1 MGSDISVI
9 HTSKAR
15 LRYAFQATAG
25 CWFAVLALAGLSG
38 CGPHW
43 VYTFVEAENLARP
56 REKPIFVCYRDPFD
70 PVSGRMFDILSTP
83 EAGDL
88 VKNMVC
94 CTLVTEYDPNRRF
107 MAQYGCNDAP
117 AMVIIHPDGTY
128 HSRPG
133 PLDDMQQL
141 RAFVESAK
149 PPGQKPNVDIQIPR
163 PSDWVVRAEGDYE
176 VAVQKAKRQNRKMI
190 VVYKWWLDASS
201 TELLRRLLRPEVA
214 ARTTETI
221 NCVLDWDYIP
231 NRAFVSRY
239 GVTQFPAIIVVHQ
252 DGSHQAH
259 NGLASTEEIARF
271 LTRALTSSGSGG
283 AGARSSVSSPTASG
297 GYSWISDFQQARSQ
311 AQRSGKGLFIFYRSS
326 LSDESSHMAQLLETP
341 DVARL
346 FSGVVQC
353 RLDWSE
359 SRNRDLMMEFN
370 VPRAPGFV
378 VMRPDG
384 AFSSRY
390 GTVVQADLKQMRD
403 FLDGR

>member
-1 MGSDISVI
+1 MPFDNRVNSHNERRRRRLIQAAWWMG
-9 HTSKAR
+9 
-15 LRYAFQATAG
+15 
-25 CWFAVLALAGLSG
+25 LALMMPAALTG

-43 VYTFVEAENLARP
+43 VYTFVEAENIARP
-56 REKPIFVCYRDPFD
+56 REQTIFVCYRDPFD
-70 PVSGRMFDILSTP
+70 PISGRMFDIISSP
-83 EAGDL
+83 DAGDL
-88 VKNMVC
+88 LKSMVC

-117 AMVIIHPDGTY
+117 AMVVIHPDGTY
-128 HSRPG
+128 HARPG
-133 PLDDMQQL
+133 PLDDIQQL
-141 RAFVESAK
+141 RMFLESAK

-176 VAVQKAKRQNRKMI
+176 VALQKAKRQNRKMI

-201 TELLRRLLRPEVA
+201 TEFLRRLLRPEVA
-214 ARTTETI
+214 ARTTETV
-221 NCVLDWDYIP
+221 NCVLDWDFVP
-231 NRAFVSRY
+231 NRTFVSRY
-239 GVTQFPAIIVVHQ
+239 GVSQFPAIVVVHQ
-252 DGSHQAH
+252 DGSYQAH

-283 AGARSSVSSPTASG
+283 AGARSSTPSG
-297 GYSWISDFQQARSQ
+297 TSEGTYNWIGDFQKARVQS
-311 AQRSGKGLFIFYRSS
+311 QRSGRGLFIFYRSS
-326 LSDESSHMAQLLETP
+326 LSDESSHMSQLLDTP

-346 FSGVVQC
+346 FEGTVNC
-353 RLDWSE
+353 RLDWSD

-384 AFSSRY
+384 AFSSRF
-390 GTVVQADLKQMRD
+390 GTVVPADLRQMRD